1 MAWAGV
7 RKKNK
12 NQEQKMA
19 FPRDGRAVANDTLFS
34 HPHEVSS
41 VAGFVVFAVH
51 LPSQLISRLCSSPPG
66 WAGSSRPPPQVP
78 GRSPLRQMATPRRR
92 LLRNGF
98 STSEIENEKGLSVP
112 PPPSFT
118 FLSLPLYPIPFPR
131 VPRRFPSPR
140 TLFSLPCRCAVL
152 SPLLGL
158 GASLLLPS
166 LFRP

>member
-1 MAWAGV
+1 MGAQSLMI
-7 RKKNK
+7 R
-12 NQEQKMA
+12 
-19 FPRDGRAVANDTLFS
+19 FS
-34 HPHEVSS
+34 HIPTRCPPLLDLWYLLCISH
-41 VAGFVVFAVH
+41 
-51 LPSQLISRLCSSPPG
+51 PS
-66 WAGSSRPPPQVP
+66 SSRACVLLRLAGLGHHAPPPQVP

-92 LLRNGF
+92 LPRNGF
-98 STSEIENEKGLSVP
+98 STSEIENEKGLSVS